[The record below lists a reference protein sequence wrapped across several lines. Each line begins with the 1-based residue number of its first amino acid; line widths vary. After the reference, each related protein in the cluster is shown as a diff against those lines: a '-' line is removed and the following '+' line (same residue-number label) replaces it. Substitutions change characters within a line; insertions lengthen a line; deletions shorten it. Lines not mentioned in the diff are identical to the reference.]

1 VQNLKEIMNVE
12 NFVKLPLILLL
23 AHLVI
28 AKIDLY
34 SRFFQCV
41 IYLLFISIGGAA
53 NVFVGQ
59 SLDTVKVKMQT
70 FPS

>member
-1 VQNLKEIMNVE
+1 MQNLKEIMNVE